1 MATKARLTADDLWK
15 LGEKDTRR
23 ELVDGQVREGE
34 AGSMD
39 IEDLLGARREDVLR
53 LAARHG
59 ARNVRIFGSAARGEA
74 DATSDLDFLIELE
87 PGRNLL
93 DMGGLLMD
101 LQSLL
106 GRPVDVV
113 SEKGLRPSI
122 RARVLREAVR
132 L

>member
-1 MATKARLTADDLWK
+1 MGID
-15 LGEKDTRR
+15 
-23 ELVDGQVREGE
+23 
-34 AGSMD
+34 
-39 IEDLLGARREDVLR
+39 DLLGARREEVLR
-53 LAARHG
+53 LAAKHG
-59 ARNVRIFGSAARGEA
+59 ARNVRIFGSVARGEA

-101 LQSLL
+101 LQFVL
-106 GRPVDVV
+106 GRPVDVI

-122 RARVLREAVR
+122 RARVLREAVP

>member
-1 MATKARLTADDLWK
+1 MS
-15 LGEKDTRR
+15 DTRSQ
-23 ELVDGQVREGE
+23 GK
-34 AGSMD
+34 AGSMGVD
-39 IEDLLGARREDVLR
+39 DLLGARREEVLR
-53 LAARHG
+53 LAAKHG

-74 DATSDLDFLIELE
+74 DTASDLDFLIELA

-113 SEKGLRPSI
+113 SEGGLRPSI
-122 RARVLREAVR
+122 RARVLREAVP

>member
-1 MATKARLTADDLWK
+1 MGID
-15 LGEKDTRR
+15 
-23 ELVDGQVREGE
+23 
-34 AGSMD
+34 
-39 IEDLLGARREDVLR
+39 DLLGSRREEILR
-53 LAARHG
+53 LAAKHG

-87 PGRNLL
+87 PGHNLL

-106 GRPVDVV
+106 ERPVDVI

-122 RARVLREAVR
+122 RARVLREAVP

>member
-1 MATKARLTADDLWK
+1 MS
-15 LGEKDTRR
+15 DTGPQGK
-23 ELVDGQVREGE
+23 VD
-34 AGSMD
+34 SMGID
-39 IEDLLGARREDVLR
+39 DLLGARREQVLR
-53 LAARHG
+53 LAAKHG

-87 PGRNLL
+87 PGRNVL

-106 GRPVDVV
+106 GRPVDVI
-113 SEKGLRPSI
+113 SEKGLRPGI
-122 RARVLREAVR
+122 RARVLREAVP

>member
-1 MATKARLTADDLWK
+1 
-15 LGEKDTRR
+15 
-23 ELVDGQVREGE
+23 
-34 AGSMD
+34 MD
-39 IEDLLGARREDVLR
+39 IDDLLGARREEVLQ
-53 LAARHG
+53 LAAKHG

-74 DATSDLDFLIELE
+74 DAASDLDFLIDLE

-101 LQSLL
+101 LRSLL

-113 SEKGLRPSI
+113 SEKGLRQGI
-122 RARVLREAVR
+122 RARVLSEAVS

>member
-1 MATKARLTADDLWK
+1 MGID
-15 LGEKDTRR
+15 
-23 ELVDGQVREGE
+23 
-34 AGSMD
+34 
-39 IEDLLGARREDVLR
+39 DLLGARREEVLR
-53 LAARHG
+53 LAAKHG

-87 PGRNLL
+87 PGHNLL

-101 LQSLL
+101 LQALL
-106 GRPVDVV
+106 GRPIDVI

-122 RARVLREAVR
+122 RTRILREAVP